1 VSSLILAS
9 KSPVRAQLLWSA
21 GVPFEAAASGV
32 NEDTLK
38 AELLAQNASPSKI
51 AEALAAAKALAVAW
65 ERDGLIIGA
74 DSTIEFEGGLVD
86 KAADMAEARA
96 RLQAMR
102 GKTHMLHSAVVVAR
116 ANDLLFHQ
124 LDSARMTMRE
134 FSDAW
139 LDEYLARQG
148 EAILGSV
155 GCYQLEGEG
164 VQMFEAIDG
173 DYFTILGLP
182 MLGLL
187 AFLRRQKVI
196 AE

>member
-1 VSSLILAS
+1 VSALTLAS

-21 GVPFEAAASGV
+21 GVPFETAGSGV
-32 NEDTLK
+32 NEEALK
-38 AELLAQNASPSKI
+38 VELLSQKASPSKI

-74 DSTIEFEGGLVD
+74 DSTIEFEGTLVD
-86 KAADMAEARA
+86 KATTMAEARE

-102 GKTHMLHSAVVVAR
+102 GKDHLLHSAVVVAR
-116 ANDLLFHQ
+116 ANDLLFHH
-124 LDSARMTMRE
+124 LDTARMRMRD
-134 FSDAW
+134 FSDQW
-139 LDEYLARQG
+139 LDDYLERQG

-182 MLGLL
+182 MLSLL
-187 AFLRRQKVI
+187 EFLRAQKVI
-196 AE
+196 SA